1 MGPILNHCG
10 SIFGEA
16 WVAPGIS
23 PERCFSCLLAK
34 LRQEQRSGTARS
46 GWRKE
51 PGSGPR
57 VSLDGFGHAS
67 VGGVREAG
75 RVGQRGPETGA
86 GLHHVAGAALPNPGE
101 GGVQTEA
108 GAMA

>member
-1 MGPILNHCG
+1 M
-10 SIFGEA
+10 
-16 WVAPGIS
+16 
-23 PERCFSCLLAK
+23 
-34 LRQEQRSGTARS
+34 
-46 GWRKE
+46 
-51 PGSGPR
+51 
-57 VSLDGFGHAS
+57 SLDGFGHAS

-108 GAMA
+108 GAMAGTIPWTIQTVILANDCSGEVRTLVQVALKEATDSQRMNLGSPLNALRT